1 MFLRVLHEAFSQ
13 AMQQLTANKLRS
25 FLSLLG
31 VTIGIFCIIAVKS
44 AVNSLEDNI
53 RNSFKRIGDDI
64 LYISKMPWNE
74 DPKENYWKYQRR
86 PNPSFTDYKIL
97 TERLN
102 SAQAVSFYL
111 IAGARTIKYE
121 GNSVENT
128 FAIAPTFEFG
138 EVHNMEFESGRYFS
152 PIEYSSGAPKIL
164 IGAKVADELF
174 GTIDPIGREVKY
186 FGQKMQVVGVIKRAG
201 KSLIQPF
208 NFDNAVLFTYEFA
221 RSVINVKPQTPWG
234 TSLEI
239 KAKDKVPLLQLRD
252 EVVGTLR
259 AARQLR
265 PSEKDNFSINELS
278 ILLSATESFFSVL
291 NSLGYIIGGF
301 ALLVGMFS
309 VANIMFVSVKERT
322 PIIGIKKALGAKRSV
337 ILTEFLIEAI
347 VLCLVGGIIGLVLVW
362 GILKIV
368 SIFSAFEMYV
378 SISNMLNTLFL
389 SVAVGV
395 IAGFIPAAKA
405 ASLDPVEAIRA

>member
-1 MFLRVLHEAFSQ
+1 MFIRVLKESFAQ
-13 AMQQLTANKLRS
+13 ATQQLTANKLRS

-64 LYISKMPWNE
+64 LYISKLPWNE
-74 DPKENYWKYQRR
+74 DPQENYWKYQRR

-152 PIEYSSGAPKIL
+152 QIEYNGGAPKIL

-186 FGQKMQVVGVIKRAG
+186 FGHKMQVIGVIKRAG

-221 RSVINVKPQTPWG
+221 RSIINVKPQTPWG

-239 KAKDKVPLLQLRD
+239 KAKNNVPLLQLRD
-252 EVVGTLR
+252 EVIGTLR

-265 PSEKDNFSINELS
+265 PSEKDDFSINELS
-278 ILLSATESFFSVL
+278 ILLSATESFFAVL
-291 NSLGYIIGGF
+291 NSLGYVIGGF

-322 PIIGIKKALGAKRSV
+322 SIIGIKKALGAKRSV

-347 VLCLVGGIIGLVLVW
+347 ILCLVGGVIGLIFVW

-378 SISNMLNTLFL
+378 SLSNMINTVLL
-389 SVAVGV
+389 SVIVGV
-395 IAGFIPAAKA
+395 IAGFIPAAQA

>member
-1 MFLRVLHEAFSQ
+1 MFVRVLKESFAQ
-13 AMQQLTANKLRS
+13 ALQQLTANKLRS

-74 DPKENYWKYQRR
+74 DPQENYWKYQRR

-102 SAQAVSFYL
+102 SAKAVSFYL

-138 EVHNMEFESGRYFS
+138 EVHNMEFEAGRYFS
-152 PIEYSSGAPKIL
+152 QIEYNAGAPKIL

-186 FGQKMQVVGVIKRAG
+186 FGQKMQIVGVIKRAG

-239 KAKDKVPLLQLRD
+239 KAKNNVSLLQLRD
-252 EVVGTLR
+252 EVIGTLR

-278 ILLSATESFFSVL
+278 ILLSATESFFAVL

-322 PIIGIKKALGAKRSV
+322 SIIGIKKALGAKRSV
-337 ILTEFLIEAI
+337 ILIEFLIEAI
-347 VLCLVGGIIGLVLVW
+347 ILCLVGGVIGLIFVW
-362 GILKIV
+362 SILKIV

-378 SISNMLNTLFL
+378 SLSNMINTVLL
-389 SVAVGV
+389 SVVVGV

-405 ASLDPVEAIRA
+405 ASLDPVEAMRA

>member
-1 MFLRVLHEAFSQ
+1 MFIRVLKESFAQ
-13 AMQQLTANKLRS
+13 ATQQLTANKLRS

-64 LYISKMPWNE
+64 LYISKLPWNE
-74 DPKENYWKYQRR
+74 DPQENYWKYQRR

-111 IAGARTIKYE
+111 IAGARTIKFE

-138 EVHNMEFESGRYFS
+138 EVHNMEFEAGRYFS
-152 PIEYSSGAPKIL
+152 QIEYNAGAPKIL

-186 FGQKMQVVGVIKRAG
+186 FGQKMQVIGVIKRAG

-221 RSVINVKPQTPWG
+221 RSIINVKPQTPWG

-239 KAKDKVPLLQLRD
+239 KAKNNIPLLQLRD
-252 EVVGTLR
+252 EVIGTLR

-265 PSEKDNFSINELS
+265 PSEKDDFSINELS
-278 ILLSATESFFSVL
+278 ILLSATESFFAVL
-291 NSLGYIIGGF
+291 NSLGYVIGGF

-322 PIIGIKKALGAKRSV
+322 SIIGIKKALGAKRSV

-347 VLCLVGGIIGLVLVW
+347 ILCLVGGVIGLIFVW

-378 SISNMLNTLFL
+378 SLSNMINTVLL
-389 SVAVGV
+389 SVIVGV
-395 IAGFIPAAKA
+395 IAGFIPAAQA
-405 ASLDPVEAIRA
+405 ASLDPVEAMRA